1 LKPIY
6 KIRRAKI
13 IKPADQLFRLKQQ
26 IDFISEI
33 DQLKEIIRQNSLCSG
48 NRLENTAEHSWH
60 LALMAVTLVE
70 YANESIDLARTIQML
85 LVHDLVEID
94 AGDTYCHDAFANQD
108 KAEREAKAADRIF
121 GLLPAEQ
128 GQDYYTLWKE
138 FEDRETPEA
147 QFANA
152 LDRFLPLLQH
162 TIAGGSRWQEHK
174 ISKEQVMIRCRPIED
189 GSALLWQQAE
199 LMIQQAVK
207 NGRLLT

>member
-1 LKPIY
+1 
-6 KIRRAKI
+6 
-13 IKPADQLFRLKQQ
+13 
-26 IDFISEI
+26 
-33 DQLKEIIRQNSLCSG
+33 
-48 NRLENTAEHSWH
+48 
-60 LALMAVTLVE
+60 
-70 YANESIDLARTIQML
+70 L

-128 GQDYYTLWKE
+128 GQNYYTLWKE

-147 QFANA
+147 QFANS

-189 GSALLWQQAE
+189 GSAVLWQQAE